1 MADGKDIAWKPI
13 AFCIGAGIAGIA
25 IGAFLVAPA
34 IKKAKDKKLAAKK
47 KGGDKTT
54 DSSTKKTT

>member
-1 MADGKDIAWKPI
+1 MAEGKDIAWKPI

-34 IKKAKDKKLAAKK
+34 IKKAKDKKLASKNK
-47 KGGDKTT
+47 NGEKTT
-54 DSSTKKTT
+54 DSSKKTT